1 MKEDYKVVLVNTKD
15 PEGMKIM
22 NSSSKVV
29 KEVPSD
35 YFKFQNAGQH
45 DYCRTEISG
54 QLADDPAFYF
64 RKRDTSSRKK
74 GDKFTDPSVFVNI
87 NIIATTEMYQDKRTG
102 EVRQISSNVS
112 ARSFLEYD
120 KRALSLLHKGDR
132 ISVTGDLRTYQSKN
146 RMKTWFYIK
155 IKTFTVNPYKT
166 ISNMANTAFD
176 AQEPARRTNDI
187 LADYRITNDEK
198 KAQLIYTNLQKDKK
212 LAEQKKELDEL
223 RKQLAFNQHKAFNNS
238 DNNYD
243 SNSNLEINDERAEGV
258 YDNDADYYRKPAQ
271 NSMPQPPYDKIVP
284 ADNDVAENDK
294 SLEQYIPSESE
305 EKLSANSDLND
316 TVPVSVP
323 ESKQQDRNESTN
335 IKDVS
340 QSEVP
345 TTASISL
352 DSISQSQIT
361 DALKF

>member
-22 NSSSKVV
+22 NSSSKVI

-35 YFKFQNAGQH
+35 YFKFQNSGQH

-64 RKRDTSSRKK
+64 RKRDTNSRKK
-74 GDKFTDPSVFVNI
+74 GDKFTDPSVFVNL
-87 NIIATTEMYQDKRTG
+87 NVIATTEMYQDKRTG
-102 EVRQISSNVS
+102 ELRQISSNVS

-132 ISVTGDLRTYQSKN
+132 ISITGDLRTYQSKN

-166 ISNMANTAFD
+166 ISNMASEAFD

-187 LADYRITNDEK
+187 LSDYRISNDEK

-212 LAEQKKELDEL
+212 LAEQQKELEEL
-223 RKQLAFNQHKAFNNS
+223 RKQVALNHQKAINKTEESS
-238 DNNYD
+238 DPA
-243 SNSNLEINDERAEGV
+243 SELEVNMERAEGK
-258 YDNDADYYRKPAQ
+258 YDNEEDYYNTSAQ
-271 NSMPQPPYDKIVP
+271 NSEPQPPYDKIVP
-284 ADNDVAENDK
+284 VDDNEIENKK
-294 SLEQYIPSESE
+294 SLDESIPPEDN
-305 EKLSANSDLND
+305 EKIRESDLSD
-316 TVPVSVP
+316 DISVVNTP
-323 ESKQQDRNESTN
+323 KSKNEDKNESMNT
-335 IKDVS
+335 S
-340 QSEVP
+340 QFN
-345 TTASISL
+345 TASSSISL
-352 DSISQSQIT
+352 DSISRSQIT
-361 DALKF
+361 DALNF

>member
-1 MKEDYKVVLVNTKD
+1 MKEDYRVVLVNTND

-64 RKRDTSSRKK
+64 RKRDTRSRIK
-74 GDKFTDPSVFVNI
+74 GDKFTDPSVFVNL

-102 EVRQISSNVS
+102 ELRQISSNVS
-112 ARSFLEYD
+112 ARSFFEYD

-155 IKTFTVNPYKT
+155 IKTFTANPYKT
-166 ISNMANTAFD
+166 ISNMANEAFD

-187 LADYRITNDEK
+187 LADYRISNDEK
-198 KAQLIYTNLQKDKK
+198 KSQLIYTNLQKDKK
-212 LAEQKKELDEL
+212 MAEQQKEIEEL
-223 RKQLAFNQHKAFNNS
+223 KRQIALNQQKAINEA
-238 DNNYD
+238 DNE
-243 SNSNLEINDERAEGV
+243 SSNLEVNMDRAEGK
-258 YDNDADYYRKPAQ
+258 YDNEEDYYKKPAQ
-271 NSMPQPPYDKIVP
+271 NSEPQPPYDKIVP
-284 ADNDVAENDK
+284 VDENTVENNE
-294 SLEQYIPSESE
+294 SLEESIPPE
-305 EKLSANSDLND
+305 SANSGNLDNTS
-316 TVPVSVP
+316 TVSMPVSNHEDKTV
-323 ESKQQDRNESTN
+323 STN
-335 IKDVS
+335 TS
-340 QSEVP
+340 QSEDTSP
-345 TTASISL
+345 SISL
-352 DSISQSQIT
+352 DSISRTQIT